1 MRSAIHFLMSGKFTL
16 LTSTFTLSA
25 LSHFSFFSIFLCAFP
40 HRKSC
45 AADVPLKK
53 LDDIFSF
60 SFVPVPRRWRV
71 AVSCG
76 MADTAARINVRKA
89 RIAARAS
96 SEAAK
101 LTSEAEGEVDAVDYG
116 RQQIVNSLE
125 TMERE
130 LKSSTRKL
138 TSIRLA
144 AEIDE
149 AEHRRREEDARMDRA
164 QMLQDEAIESNEANA
179 ELNAAWAGVYAYRM
193 PKEQY
198 EAIQVQQ
205 QKCRDIIASKTHLM
219 QLFQDD
225 LRAKDE
231 EYIKA
236 LKRQADDVE
245 KLIRRMN
252 AQYAGM
258 RDLYGAEIE
267 KIEEEFL
274 RERKETIDRNAADL
288 DELFDKRRES
298 ETNFMAA
305 RQRIGEEQASKLE
318 TMRVKDN
325 ESYTM
330 LKIKLETQIQT
341 LEQQLEQMR
350 ATYQL
355 NREKLDYNLQ
365 MLMEKCAENKRR
377 LGVQK
382 SKLARL
388 QRITTE
394 KTEEY
399 RAMTERYEKENIELT
414 QEYGKITSHYNDLQ
428 TKFRHFQLADQR
440 KYDQVWAMHVEEL
453 EELAEKLLKADAVIT
468 EQQLG
473 WVWRAPARLRAP
485 GSADAADADE
495 TLLQSQ
501 RPPSAAAFAEQ
512 AGETA
517 QGEREAI
524 FERKVR
530 NGKVKAL
537 VEALCSEAGFLVPP
551 EVRATMGEI
560 GDDGDRRVMSAYAI
574 LQALGVEAE
583 EDVAALLDYFF
594 ADAEQAAAA
603 EDEAAASKE
612 EQSTG
617 DGGEAPDAAA
627 SLALQIAVKPD
638 DIAAVLTRFVADRA
652 ARAGGSEGAAGASA
666 AAGSSPAKALDAKAT
681 RVKRGI
687 AYLQQLA
694 DTVPEGTGR
703 VWSALEQG
711 LENYDM
717 VLEER
722 TALSN
727 EVRQLEQ
734 DNSDL
739 KALLHQYLSSKVNSE
754 LQIPPTQVIR
764 VQNRRR

>member
-1 MRSAIHFLMSGKFTL
+1 
-16 LTSTFTLSA
+16 
-25 LSHFSFFSIFLCAFP
+25 
-40 HRKSC
+40 
-45 AADVPLKK
+45 
-53 LDDIFSF
+53 
-60 SFVPVPRRWRV
+60 
-71 AVSCG
+71 
-76 MADTAARINVRKA
+76 MADSAARINVRKA
-89 RIAARAS
+89 RIASRAS

-101 LTSEAEGEVDAVDYG
+101 LTSEAEGGGDAVDYG
-116 RQQIVNSLE
+116 RQQVVNSLE
-125 TMERE
+125 TIERE

-164 QMLQDEAIESNEANA
+164 QMLQDEGIESNEANA

-252 AQYAGM
+252 AQYTGM
-258 RDLYGAEIE
+258 RDLYGVEIE

-274 RERKETIDRNAADL
+274 RERKETIDRNCAEL
-288 DELFDKRRES
+288 DALFDKRRES
-298 ETNFMAA
+298 ETAFMAA

-414 QEYGKITSHYNDLQ
+414 EEYGKITSHYNGLQ
-428 TKFRHFQLADQR
+428 TKFRHFQIADQR

-485 GSADAADADE
+485 GSEEAFDADE
-495 TLLQSQ
+495 TLPQSQ
-501 RPPSAAAFAEQ
+501 RLPSAAAFAEQ
-512 AGETA
+512 AEETTA
-517 QGEREAI
+517 QGEREAV
-524 FERKVR
+524 FQRKVR

-594 ADAEQAAAA
+594 ADGDEATAAAD
-603 EDEAAASKE
+603 DEAAASKE
-612 EQSTG
+612 EQG
-617 DGGEAPDAAA
+617 AGAGEGGEWGEAPDGAA

-652 ARAGGSEGAAGASA
+652 ARAGGSEAAAKTGAGA
-666 AAGSSPAKALDAKAT
+666 SPAKAPDAKST
-681 RVKRGI
+681 RAKSGI

-694 DTVPEGTGR
+694 NTVPEGTGR

-711 LENYDM
+711 LENYDV